1 MAIITTL
8 LIASTLGAA
17 ELVDDFERVE
27 PGWEAKPTATLAIE
41 GDPGERVLRAD
52 LDFTQAAYAWFRK
65 TYTDTPLN
73 VTDSDALSFRIKGGK
88 RGTRLLVH
96 LITDIATTPADTYVC
111 SAFPS
116 LDFAEWQTHQL
127 HWSEFRGQEDGRR
140 LEGDALTHIQAVN
153 FSVTGKPGEVM
164 TVLVDDVE
172 FINLAPDVLT
182 QKLRL
187 SAGPWIDDEAQFFA
201 ALDYDAHPGLA
212 SVRGC
217 LPDVPAAK
225 AALLEYMR
233 ERSGPSYFFDPADT
247 TALADAMRE
256 VSPTYPDSVIRAAD
270 RYLTHEYSWEGLTKA
285 LSRPID
291 YTAEGSQW
299 YAVLTR
305 FGFLRTVL

>member
-73 VTDSDALSFRIKGGK
+73 VTDS
-88 RGTRLLVH
+88 
-96 LITDIATTPADTYVC
+96 
-111 SAFPS
+111 
-116 LDFAEWQTHQL
+116 DFAEWQTHQL